1 MSHYQ
6 TLQNK
11 TRLDS
16 NELPPF
22 LIRVSYWTT
31 ERLFQSLLVI
41 DFNILSTAQ
50 GNLRTIKLGPMQ
62 MHISKLFSYMLFFKT
77 IHKINPYINMKQ
89 DLHTHKSLAHS
100 IKSKLNTQAETP
112 QADYKQFKPQKSQT
126 ASPTLHTHTEHGTAT
141 VEGSMSRS
149 LNVHPNGTD
158 LGHGL

>member
-41 DFNILSTAQ
+41 DFNILSTTH
-50 GNLRTIKLGPMQ
+50 GNLRTIKLGHIE
-62 MHISKLFSYMLFFKT
+62 MHISALFSYMLFFKT
-77 IHKINPYINMKQ
+77 IHKTNPYTNMKQ
-89 DLHTHKSLAHS
+89 DLHTHKSLTHS
-100 IKSKLNTQAETP
+100 IKTNLTPKLRHHKQITSNSNHRKPNSKS
-112 QADYKQFKPQKSQT
+112 YF
-126 ASPTLHTHTEHGTAT
+126 THTDRAWNSNRSNVITEC
-141 VEGSMSRS
+141 SR
-149 LNVHPNGTD
+149 D
-158 LGHGL
+158 

>member
-41 DFNILSTAQ
+41 DFNILSTTH
-50 GNLRTIKLGPMQ
+50 GNLRTIKLGHIE
-62 MHISKLFSYMLFFKT
+62 MHISALFSYMLFFKT
-77 IHKINPYINMKQ
+77 IHKTNPYTNMKQ
-89 DLHTHKSLAHS
+89 DLHTHKSLTHS

-112 QADYKQFKPQKSQT
+112 QADYKQFKPQKAKQQV
-126 ASPTLHTHTEHGTAT
+126 LLYTHRQ
-141 VEGSMSRS
+141 SMEQQ
-149 LNVHPNGTD
+149 L
-158 LGHGL
+158 